1 MALPI
6 ISGILVGCGIYY
18 VSRVGPRIAQRVSTS
33 GAKSASSHFLSDS
46 KPYHKFECGFQS
58 PMTEYEAY
66 MLLGFKE
73 NEAGAIL
80 RRPTPEEVKKR
91 YRNMMKGFHSD
102 VSGTPYIATKLNEAK
117 DILIK

>member
-1 MALPI
+1 MVLPI
-6 ISGILVGCGIYY
+6 IAGILAGCGIYY
-18 VSRVGPRIAQRVSTS
+18 AFRVGPRIAQRVSAS
-33 GAKSASSHFLSDS
+33 APNASPRFLKSA
-46 KPYHKFECGFQS
+46 KPYHKFEHGFQS

-73 NEAGAIL
+73 NEAGAIF
-80 RRPTPEEVKKR
+80 RRPAPEEVKKR
-91 YRNMMKGFHSD
+91 YRGMMKDFHSD

>member
-1 MALPI
+1 MVLPI
-6 ISGILVGCGIYY
+6 IAGILFGCGIYY
-18 VSRVGPRIAQRVSTS
+18 ASRVGPRIAQRVSAS
-33 GAKSASSHFLSDS
+33 SAQNASPRFLKSA
-46 KPYHKFECGFQS
+46 KPYHKFEYGFES

-73 NEAGAIL
+73 TEAGAIFC
-80 RRPTPEEVKKR
+80 RPAPDEVKKR
-91 YRNMMKGFHSD
+91 YRTMMKDFHSD